1 MVNLLNELRKI
12 FFTNFVGEI
21 NLYIILSS
29 IFKFLFIFIVLY
41 YIYII
46 VKLIILD
53 IKNIDIKDKIKKY
66 FIIVVDSDGISKNYL
81 LENNTSIGRALNND
95 IVLSGDVISK
105 YHAEIVKSSDNY
117 YLVDKN
123 SSNGTFLNG
132 EFVNKNYQLINDDII
147 EIGEYKI
154 KFVEEFVDPKSN

>member
-154 KFVEEFVDPKSN
+154 KFVEEFVDPKYN

>member
-1 MVNLLNELRKI
+1 
-12 FFTNFVGEI
+12 
-21 NLYIILSS
+21 
-29 IFKFLFIFIVLY
+29 
-41 YIYII
+41 
-46 VKLIILD
+46 
-53 IKNIDIKDKIKKY
+53 KKY